1 MNKILTLIKIKSLLL
16 IFLVSCVGKLHSQN
30 PAYDS
35 LIVKAKE
42 YYAAKNYFQSAITYN
57 KAFKMLGGK
66 GYAEDRY
73 SAARSWAR
81 ANVKDSVFINLNKL
95 ADKTE
100 FLELNVLQTDKAFML
115 LHEDK
120 QWKDLIKKINPNNEV
135 YNDSLAR
142 VLNSIYDFDQRNRK
156 KMKELTNT
164 GGAESDGYKRS
175 VRMINFADSLNLI
188 QVENIL
194 KKYGWLS
201 RNEVGKTGNKALWLV
216 LQHASLG
223 IQQKYFEVM
232 KMAVQ
237 KGKASKTDLAYLE
250 DRILMRQ
257 NKKQLYGTQYKLDE
271 ATGEMKLWDIEDPDN
286 LNKRRESV
294 GLGPM

>member
-1 MNKILTLIKIKSLLL
+1 MNKILISIKIKSVFL
-16 IFLVSCVGKLHSQN
+16 IYLFFCSAKLHAQTS
-30 PAYDS
+30 AYDS

-57 KAFKMLGGK
+57 KAFKILGGK
-66 GYAEDRY
+66 GYPEDRY
-73 SAARSWAR
+73 NAARSWAR

-115 LHEDK
+115 LHEEK
-120 QWKDLIKKINPNNEV
+120 QWKELLKKINPHNEV

-142 VLNSIYDFDQRNRK
+142 VLNSVYDFDQRNRK
-156 KMKELTNT
+156 KMKEVKNSS
-164 GGAESDGYKRS
+164 GAQSDEYKRT

-188 QVENIL
+188 QVMNIL

-223 IQQKYFEVM
+223 IQEKYFEVM
-232 KMAVQ
+232 KTAVQ

-257 NKKQLYGTQYKLDE
+257 NKKQLYGTQYKLDQ

-294 GLGPM
+294 GMGPM

>member
-1 MNKILTLIKIKSLLL
+1 MNKIFSSPKIKPVFLLFLLCCVQKL
-16 IFLVSCVGKLHSQN
+16 IAQN

-42 YYAAKNYFQSAITYN
+42 YYTAKNYFQSAITYN
-57 KAFKMLGGK
+57 KAFKILGGK
-66 GYAEDRY
+66 GYPEHRY
-73 SAARSWAR
+73 DAARSWAR

-100 FLELNVLQTDKAFML
+100 FLELNVLQTDKAFMV
-115 LHEDK
+115 LHEEK
-120 QWKDLIKKINPNNEV
+120 QWKELLKKINPNNEV

-142 VLNSIYDFDQRNRK
+142 VLNSVYDFDQRNRK
-156 KMKELTNT
+156 KMNEIKNSS
-164 GGAESDGYKRS
+164 GAQSDEYKRT

-188 QVENIL
+188 QVINIL
-194 KKYGWLS
+194 KKHGWLS
-201 RNEVGKTGNKALWLV
+201 RNEVGRTGNKALWLV

-223 IQQKYFEVM
+223 IQEKYFEVM
-232 KMAVQ
+232 KTAVQ

-257 NKKQLYGTQYKLDE
+257 NKKQLYGTQYKLDQ

-294 GLGPM
+294 GLEPM

>member
-1 MNKILTLIKIKSLLL
+1 MNKILTSLRIKSLLPMCL
-16 IFLVSCVGKLHSQN
+16 LCFAEKLHAQN
-30 PAYDS
+30 RPYDS

-42 YYAAKNYFQSAITYN
+42 YYAVKNYFQSAITYN
-57 KAFKMLGGK
+57 KAFKILGGK
-66 GYAEDRY
+66 GYPEDRY
-73 SAARSWAR
+73 GAARSWAR

-115 LHEDK
+115 LHEEK
-120 QWKDLIKKINPNNEV
+120 QWKELLKKINPNNEV

-156 KMKELTNT
+156 KMKEAKNV
-164 GGAESDGYKRS
+164 GGSESDEYKRTL
-175 VRMINFADSLNLI
+175 RMINFADSLNLI

-223 IQQKYFEVM
+223 IQEKYFEVM
-232 KMAVQ
+232 KTAVQ

-257 NKKQLYGTQYKLDE
+257 NRKQLYGTQYKLDE

-294 GLGPM
+294 GMGPM